1 MYVCVCLCSCNST
14 YKLMNSHIFP
24 VDSKINH
31 VIELFFPHCV
41 FFWASP
47 FLCLCKCVF
56 LCALEVMF
64 GSK

>member
-41 FFWASP
+41 FFGRPPSYV
-47 FLCLCKCVF
+47 CVSVYF
-56 LCALEVMF
+56 CAL
-64 GSK
+64 